1 MVVAHQPA
9 ERLLS
14 AGHRAA
20 QTAPGQLGHGR
31 GIGAPVHQGR
41 HDRPARHPHHVT
53 DHRGQLAIGPFSDP
67 LDAVDL
73 PRPLLY
79 QLRPIAGEIAHIPL
93 PAWGDKARLQQA
105 MAE

>member
-1 MVVAHQPA
+1 VAAHQPA

-14 AGHRAA
+14 EGYLAP

-41 HDRPARHPHHVT
+41 HDRPAGHSHHVT
-53 DHRGQLAIGPFSDP
+53 DHRGQRDIGPFSAP

-73 PRPLLY
+73 PCPLLHA
-79 QLRPIAGEIAHIPL
+79 LGPRAGEIAHIPL
-93 PAWGDKARLQQA
+93 PAWGEKARLQPA